1 MHSNRQLCWCRWTPS
16 VMRMIRLLYVE
27 AGRGRRGR
35 GVKKSLADLALQ
47 KVEDFLLHVVSA
59 ECTVFLPPPLLSPS
73 LCNANTHVP
82 VNTLQG
88 LANPRMLVEGDE
100 IKGCS
105 AELAGALIRK
115 REINKELFS
124 SLNTYSCLYSILWVS
139 ACLKCEKGISVFFFL
154 VNK

>member
-27 AGRGRRGR
+27 AGRGRRCGGGLKNPWQTWR
-35 GVKKSLADLALQ
+35 FRRWKIFCCMLFQL
-47 KVEDFLLHVVSA
+47 SA
-59 ECTVFLPPPLLSPS
+59 QSFSPPPSPS

-100 IKGCS
+100 IKGRS

-139 ACLKCEKGISVFFFL
+139 ACLKCEKRNFCVFFSC
-154 VNK
+154 K